1 MNMIASVII
10 PTHNR
15 CASLKRMLENLE
27 EQSFPQQ
34 NFEVIVVADGCKD
47 DTANTVKNYKAP
59 FHLLL
64 FELPG
69 LGAASARNKGAAQ
82 ANGRYLVFVDD
93 DMELSPNFIE
103 EHIAAHKNENDIV
116 IGYSPLPLEPK
127 AGTQRMTLREWWEDK
142 FHAMRDQRYRFRYD
156 DLTSGNFSVSNEL
169 FKKVNGF
176 DTSLL
181 CREDYELGYRL
192 IKAGANFCFCHKA
205 KAIHRD
211 EVTNLKRSLQRK
223 KSEGMADMQIKAKH
237 ADFVNKNALHY
248 LSYGSFSKKIL
259 LKAIGFAPS
268 LFDLLAGLGITL
280 MNYFER
286 FGMKP
291 RWSKTNYRLHE
302 YWYLRGLITSAG
314 SVKRVYRIME
324 WEAFMP
330 TPNQKLKI
338 DLRDGL
344 KNAELQLDHLRPL
357 ALDIFYGTKL
367 IGIVDYEAGVEPI
380 KGVHLRK
387 ILKDRFSEELA
398 AALLP
403 EVFPASVS

>member
-1 MNMIASVII
+1 MNMVASVII

-15 CASLKRMLENLE
+15 CASLKRMLENLG

-47 DTANTVKNYKAP
+47 DTANTVKNYKAS

-103 EHIAAHKNENDIV
+103 EHIASHKNENDIV
-116 IGYSPLPLEPK
+116 IGYSPLQLEPK

-156 DLTSGNFSVSNEL
+156 DLTSGNFSISNSL
-169 FKKVNGF
+169 FKKVSGF

-192 IKAGANFCFCHKA
+192 IKAGANFYFCHKA

-223 KSEGMADMQIKAKH
+223 KSEGIADMQIKAKH
-237 ADFVNKNALHY
+237 PDFVNRNALHY
-248 LSYGSFSKKIL
+248 LNYGSFSKRIL
-259 LKAIGFAPS
+259 LRAIGFAPS
-268 LFDLLAGLGITL
+268 LFDLLAGFGITL

-291 RWSKTNYRLHE
+291 RWSKMNYRLHE
-302 YWYLRGLITSAG
+302 YWYLRGLIISAG
-314 SVKRVYRIME
+314 SVKRVYCIMKCE
-324 WEAFMP
+324 EFMP

-338 DLRDGL
+338 DLKDGL
-344 KNAELQLDHLRPL
+344 KTAEQQLDNVRPL
-357 ALDIFYGTKL
+357 GLEISFGTKL
-367 IGIVDYEAGVEPI
+367 IGIVNYEAGTEPI

-398 AALLP
+398 SVLLP